1 MNHRCLTRGHNHLTS
16 RMCTESCTSR
26 AHPDPQQ
33 DHRPQCHQ
41 ARQVEVRT
49 AIRRGFARHPPVT
62 RTGSTHMPARIKYVD
77 SETESATRMRTYS
90 DFRRMSMSHVPRCP
104 SHAPLPPGGVR
115 IGMGRLPP
123 TSHPPSRPPST
134 ETARSRARARGAA
147 SDTQSHTHARAR
159 GESHTHLFAVQNRLV
174 ARLRGMAMALPS

>member
-26 AHPDPQQ
+26 AHPQRNRTIDQ
-33 DHRPQCHQ
+33 HQ
-41 ARQVEVRT
+41 ARQVRVRT
-49 AIRRGFARHPPVT
+49 AIRRGFARQLPVT

-104 SHAPLPPGGVR
+104 SHAPPPGGVR

-123 TSHPPSRPPST
+123 TSHPPSHSPST

-174 ARLRGMAMALPS
+174 ARLRELAMALPS